1 MNVAIRKAWT
11 QDAFFAWAERQEGR
25 YEFDGFQPVAMTDGN
40 AIHSGLHRNI
50 LVSLSNRLRGRACQ
64 ALGPDAGLA
73 TMGRVVR
80 YPDVLVTC
88 SPFKGTDRLIP
99 SVVVVFEVISPNSG
113 ELDRIVKLREYGT
126 VASILRYVIVESTI
140 MGLTV
145 FSRTAS
151 TLAWTAEPVTKGET
165 LSLPEIG
172 VELPMDEIY
181 DGVDLPS

>member
-1 MNVAIRKAWT
+1 
-11 QDAFFAWAERQEGR
+11 
-25 YEFDGFQPVAMTDGN
+25 
-40 AIHSGLHRNI
+40 
-50 LVSLSNRLRGRACQ
+50 
-64 ALGPDAGLA
+64 
-73 TMGRVVR
+73 MGSVVR

-126 VASILRYVIVESTI
+126 VASILRYVIVEATM

-151 TLAWTAEPVTKGET
+151 TRAWTAEPVTKGET
-165 LSLPEIG
+165 LHLPEIDI
-172 VELPMDEIY
+172 ELPMDEIY
-181 DGVDLPS
+181 DGVDLPPEPPDEGR